1 MVGKT
6 NGKLSAEKME
16 LDGKEPEEGYIGL
29 FAVASQLKERFGAD
43 FKRLPPGAIG
53 LYSYVDRLKQG
64 LQQLMAGAR
73 KFSLSYVQRDDLV
86 SLTREATS
94 VSGIPY
100 VMDSDREEISRI
112 LNG

>member
-1 MVGKT
+1 
-6 NGKLSAEKME
+6 
-16 LDGKEPEEGYIGL
+16 
-29 FAVASQLKERFGAD
+29 
-43 FKRLPPGAIG
+43 
-53 LYSYVDRLKQG
+53 
-64 LQQLMAGAR
+64 MAGAR

-86 SLTREATS
+86 SLTREATA